1 MSENKDNEQYE
12 LEQIRMRKLKA
23 LMEAQKKNQKAQE
36 KVVSVWDKVD
46 FVLKAVLMPD
56 AYSYLNSLKTNE
68 SSVYQRILNELV
80 TPDVI
85 QNIDYLIGIIRQ
97 RGSVPRQIHK
107 DIIIFLERKVKG
119 IKGVIKVKEGDGE
132 MMDLGTYLTK

>member
-12 LEQIRMRKLKA
+12 LEKIRMRKLKA
-23 LMEAQKKNQKAQE
+23 LMEAQKKTQQSQE
-36 KVVSVWDKVD
+36 KVVSIWDKVD

-56 AYSYLNSLKTNE
+56 AYSYLNSLKTDE

-85 QNIDYLIGIIRQ
+85 QNIDYLIGILRQ
-97 RGSVPRQIHK
+97 RGSVPRKIHK
-107 DIIIFLERKVKG
+107 DIIILLERKVKG
-119 IKGVIKVKEGDGE
+119 IKGVIKVKQGDGE